1 MKKWLPWIFIS
12 ILWTATA
19 YLSIFKHDNKF
30 GAVLGGIAAMT
41 SLYRARKEY
50 IGAKS

>member
-1 MKKWLPWIFIS
+1 MKNWLPWIFIS
-12 ILWTATA
+12 ILCLSTA

-30 GAVLGGIAAMT
+30 GALLGIIAAMT

-50 IGAKS
+50 KSQ